1 MIWDEFLAKRTKK
14 SPKAH
19 TKTDT
24 SSQEKLFGEIQ
35 NSFLFFLLLVIFS
48 TSAFAQKVEHGVLV
62 GGGIGF
68 PMQDSKQLIP
78 PTNELRYDHNLKGNG
93 MIGYRLRF
101 LPQRKHF
108 FDLDL
113 TIGFQS
119 MSTQKYVP
127 FLSKQDGTYT
137 GNEGDEFSE
146 FVMPVS
152 IAASWNYR
160 ITGKFFFGLGMAP
173 TLYVRP
179 QAVFDL
185 PFLAKVGYRVGKHC
199 ELALSY
205 QYGCLD
211 VLKHF
216 NKGWKNMKK
225 NEKFRW
231 KVLQIQK
238 IVIPLQRI

>member
-1 MIWDEFLAKRTKK
+1 MKK
-14 SPKAH
+14 
-19 TKTDT
+19 
-24 SSQEKLFGEIQ
+24 
-35 NSFLFFLLLVIFS
+35 LFFLLLVIFS

-68 PMQDSKQLIP
+68 PMQ
-78 PTNELRYDHNLKGNG
+78 HNLKGNG

-101 LPQRKHF
+101 LSQRKHF

-113 TIGFQS
+113 TIGFQG

-173 TLYVRP
+173 TLYIRP

-185 PFLAKVGYRVGKHC
+185 PVLAKVGYRVGKHC

-216 NKGWKNMKK
+216 NKGWKT
-225 NEKFRW
+225 
-231 KVLQIQK
+231 
-238 IVIPLQRI
+238 

>member
-1 MIWDEFLAKRTKK
+1 MKK
-14 SPKAH
+14 
-19 TKTDT
+19 
-24 SSQEKLFGEIQ
+24 
-35 NSFLFFLLLVIFS
+35 LFFLLLVIFS

-113 TIGFQS
+113 TIGFQG

-127 FLSKQDGTYT
+127 FLSKQDGIYT
-137 GNEGDEFSE
+137 GNGGDEFSE
-146 FVMPVS
+146 FVMPIS
-152 IAASWNYR
+152 IAPSWNYR
-160 ITGKFFFGLGMAP
+160 ITEKFFFGLGIAP

-185 PFLAKVGYRVGKHC
+185 PVLAKVGYRVGKHC